1 MVHRLRGGGGGTR
14 SRKEAWLLA
23 VGLQVPSPGKG
34 RAQVRGQLN
43 TACLPPV
50 FLTLLS
56 LSFPLLLNL
65 DLFFLSSLRAYHLK
79 GPRTQKL

>member
-1 MVHRLRGGGGGTR
+1 MGHRLRGAGGGTR

-65 DLFFLSSLRAYHLK
+65 DLFFLK